1 MRGYLNPEPGVDCA
15 LPRQIAKMNNTV
27 KIFGQPGGRARSIG
41 LLRAAFP
48 LCAVF
53 MLCGFTAGA
62 LIPWPASSLPVK
74 CLTVILAA
82 IIVLISTLIT
92 VKRIDSFLKGA
103 NGEVAV
109 AYMLARLPD
118 GYSIYHGVDISE
130 NHDTFKTNDFDH
142 VILTPSGVAIVET
155 KNWKGE
161 LAFKDG
167 KICIDDI
174 VPERQPIPQVLNEAH
189 DLALW
194 LEAKIGESVEVI
206 PYLCFAGTS
215 LPGGIP
221 AEVNGVRICSADTIV
236 NAVVAQVGT
245 KPPLSSAARE
255 RISILLQQYV

>member
-1 MRGYLNPEPGVDCA
+1 
-15 LPRQIAKMNNTV
+15 MNNSL

-62 LIPWPASSLPVK
+62 LIPWPASSIPVK

-82 IIVLISTLIT
+82 IIVLMSTLMT
-92 VKRIDSFLKGA
+92 VKRIDSYLKGA

-118 GYSIYHGVDISE
+118 GYSIYHGVDLSE

-142 VILTPSGVAIVET
+142 VIITPTGVAIVET
-155 KNWKGE
+155 KNWRGE

-174 VPERQPIPQVLNEAH
+174 VPERQPVPQVLKEANE
-189 DLALW
+189 LSTW
-194 LEAKIGESVEVI
+194 LENKIGEPVDVI

-215 LPGGIP
+215 LPKEIP
-221 AEVNGVRICSADTIV
+221 VEVEGVRICSSDTIV
-236 NAVVAQVGT
+236 NAIVAQSGT
-245 KPPLSSAARE
+245 KTPLSSASSE
-255 RISILLQQYV
+255 RISILLQQHV